1 MLFYV
6 KTELFDTSV
15 RKSVFLLY
23 SFFWKCFALL
33 TFAIELILPWSET
46 QDNVG
51 SWSDFV
57 SLKKSCIMALIP
69 ILTAVVGLIA
79 AISEHNKE
87 NKENDKNKWLP
98 IYGVM

>member
-1 MLFYV
+1 M
-6 KTELFDTSV
+6 
-15 RKSVFLLY
+15 Y

-69 ILTAVVGLIA
+69 ILVAAAGLIST
-79 AISEHNKE
+79 ISDHINE
-87 NKENDKNKWLP
+87 NKENDKNKWLL
-98 IYGVM
+98 ICGVM